1 MLKTY
6 VLTAYCN
13 LAQSNGLNGPQL
25 RALHCPRVAGPVLH
39 HSTYFRLDLPSLS
52 TSLAVEI
59 MSESNRFSK
68 IK

>member
-1 MLKTY
+1 MGHNY
-6 VLTAYCN
+6 VSYIV
-13 LAQSNGLNGPQL
+13 
-25 RALHCPRVAGPVLH
+25 PRVAGPVLH
-39 HSTYFRLDLPSLS
+39 RSTYFRLDLPSLS